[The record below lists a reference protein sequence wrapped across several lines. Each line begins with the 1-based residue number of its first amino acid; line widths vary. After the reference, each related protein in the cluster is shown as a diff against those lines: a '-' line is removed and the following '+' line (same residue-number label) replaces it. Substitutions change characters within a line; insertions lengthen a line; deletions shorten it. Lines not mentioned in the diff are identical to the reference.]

1 MTFKN
6 PSFFEKSPIK
16 KALWLNAKGL
26 EIDKLPLLGRF
37 RTFNWNIAIEN
48 IRLNQLILQY

>member
-1 MTFKN
+1 MITIN
-6 PSFFEKSPIK
+6 RKSPS
-16 KALWLNAKGL
+16 ASAKGL
-26 EIDKLPLLGRF
+26 EMSWLPLLGRF